1 MMVATCKIDLK
12 SETNAGGK
20 EGGEDYPS
28 RYGLCLHFFDISTL
42 KTSWYPWFIF
52 ILSIKFAIY

>member
-12 SETNAGGK
+12 SETIAGGK

-28 RYGLCLHFFDISTL
+28 RHGLFSF
-42 KTSWYPWFIF
+42 YPLNLLYNELRRKQKKW
-52 ILSIKFAIY
+52 K